1 MLLRKDVFFF
11 LFFGDQVY
19 STVCRVRNLPAPP
32 FPDRQ
37 SVDLTTK
44 GVKKNPRKRCNKEAK
59 MPREHQFGR
68 FNTGCM
74 VEGNSMFPLVC
85 QRLKSHW
92 LNYIEEVRAK
102 RLPVHERQREGNRF
116 LYAVCWSGIVFR
128 KMCGF

>member
-1 MLLRKDVFFF
+1 M
-11 LFFGDQVY
+11 
-19 STVCRVRNLPAPP
+19 RNLPAPP
-32 FPDRQ
+32 FSDRH

-44 GVKKNPRKRCNKEAK
+44 GGEKTRKKIQEKRCNKEAE
-59 MPREHQFGR
+59 MLREHQFGR

-92 LNYIEEVRAK
+92 LNYREEVRAK
-102 RLPVHERQREGNRF
+102 RLPVHERQREGERF
-116 LYAVCWSGIVFR
+116 LYAVRWNGVVFR